1 MLGERQVRVPVSVSV
16 VSDNLVPPLLLL
28 WELKKLIE
36 LVLGFLALKQ
46 GK

>member
-1 MLGERQVRVPVSVSV
+1 MLGERQVRAPVSVSV
-16 VSDNLVPPLLLL
+16 VPDNLVPSLLLP

-36 LVLGFLALKQ
+36 LVLSFLALKQ